1 MGKKRGK
8 GGQES
13 KNQRHADRRKKDWR
27 RMVLKIVKKDRQR
40 GNEGWWLGEG
50 LSKKNNS
57 RWNEKQEKLMNW
69 GCLNQG

>member
-1 MGKKRGK
+1 MEKKRGK

-13 KNQRHADRRKKDWR
+13 KNQRHTDRPKKDW